1 MAGHTNVASLWLT
14 DKGKPVIPGAIVGVA
29 FVTATPETDSTIASD
44 FSMSKDSSRMR
55 ALTFTNNNNEAT
67 QLILPVIIVN
77 GKWKVSTPI
86 LDMLTTKWHLNTD
99 TMKCI
104 RMGVVTYV
112 AREPTKEEIVDSLFN
127 PDQCHHLPRIKM
139 CLGA

>member
-29 FVTATPETDSTIASD
+29 FVPATPKADSTIASD
-44 FSMSKDSSRMR
+44 FSLSKDSSRMR
-55 ALTFTNNNNEAT
+55 ALTFTNNTNERT
-67 QLILPVIIVN
+67 QLILPVILVD
-77 GKWKVSTPI
+77 GKWKVSAHI
-86 LDMLTTKWHLNTD
+86 LDMLKTKWSLTISD
-99 TMKCI
+99 KKCI

-127 PDQCHHLPRIKM
+127 PEQCHHLPRIKM